1 MASSDWLDPIDLA
14 LEIAD
19 ILDRIG
25 IPYVLGGSLAS
36 SLIGEP
42 RSTDDIDLAVELAIR
57 PGERLVDALGSEF
70 YVDAASVGE
79 AIRNRGS
86 FNVIHLG
93 SMIKVVIFVL
103 GDSFLD
109 RRQIER
115 RRSVV
120 ISKDPPAELWVGS
133 TEDQLLRKLA
143 WFQAGGGVSDR
154 QWRDVVGILSVQ
166 RDRLDMEDLRAA
178 SQQVGVAELLE
189 RALTEAEER

>member
-93 SMIKVVIFVL
+93 SMIKVDIFVL